1 MNKTTIA
8 FAALLD
14 DSADA
19 PADRAWLKAT
29 DEPRPLAGWELA
41 MVGGGETSPDW

>member
-1 MNKTTIA
+1 MDKTAIA
-8 FAALLD
+8 FEALPD
-14 DSADA
+14 TAADA
-19 PADRAWLKAT
+19 PADRAWPKAT